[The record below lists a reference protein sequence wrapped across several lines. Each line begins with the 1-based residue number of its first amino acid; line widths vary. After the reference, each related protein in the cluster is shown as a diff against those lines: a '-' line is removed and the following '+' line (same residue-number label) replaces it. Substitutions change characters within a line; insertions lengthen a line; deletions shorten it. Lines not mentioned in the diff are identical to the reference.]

1 MASLPY
7 QVKAE
12 GNLNSS
18 VYDGIVYVT
27 HSPPESGDHPEPL
40 KKAIQG
46 LAKVST
52 GKQLLRNDMVGTF
65 LPNMTPPKIAFD
77 STTLDFNALMAGPE
91 VALPARRLVYSP
103 TGKINREYHDVR
115 SFSEA
120 AGRGIKRALK
130 AGMKS
135 PLLVL
140 TSHERFKQ
148 SEVVTLLGALEALY
162 VPIQFR
168 EDVPSK
174 SIKVKELGVWSKDF
188 TKTQEL
194 VNLAKIL
201 ESGRYVARDIG
212 GGDPERMAPPRV
224 EEYVKEIFAG
234 SPIKIEVISDPN
246 KLDKEYPLFS
256 AVDRAAR
263 VIERHRGRIIYLT
276 YEPAGLVTETLFLVG
291 KGVTY
296 DTGGADIKAG
306 GVMAGMSRD
315 KCGSAAVA
323 GFMKVRIVKFGFCIT
338 KGMRSF
344 RKLLQIFV
352 SYDFDSKV
360 ISALKPK
367 DVKVVAAMSM
377 VRNSIGENCYV
388 ADEVITS
395 RSQAR
400 VRIGNTDAE
409 GRMIMAD
416 VLCYMK
422 ELAASSV
429 NPHLLTIA
437 TLTGHAVLTV
447 GSGFSILMDNGP
459 AREVDNSRKLRAAA
473 EEYGDMIEISTIRRE
488 DMAFHKEKELNEI
501 ISNWESASDMSD
513 IDDGVSSSSSEREP
527 EHEVDA
533 DNNMTQIQ
541 LSVTT
546 THVLDSYRPLYSETT
561 QPHSHY
567 SAARLISCDPS
578 CQETSVAV
586 STQPGGSSGHS
597 PSDRVAVTADPDKTF
612 KVMSILCE
620 TIIKIAST

>member
-1 MASLPY
+1 MLYPTLSSLPY

-12 GNLNSS
+12 ANLNSS

-27 HSPPESGDHPEPL
+27 NSPPEGGDHPEPL

-46 LAKVST
+46 LAKIDDEAKELGAV
-52 GKQLLRNDMVGTF
+52 V
-65 LPNMTPPKIAFD
+65 
-77 STTLDFNALMAGPE
+77 E

-103 TGKINREYHDVR
+103 TGKINKEYHDVR

-120 AGRGIKRALK
+120 AGRGIK
-130 AGMKS
+130 
-135 PLLVL
+135 
-140 TSHERFKQ
+140 
-148 SEVVTLLGALEALY
+148 
-162 VPIQFR
+162 
-168 EDVPSK
+168 
-174 SIKVKELGVWSKDF
+174 
-188 TKTQEL
+188 
-194 VNLAKIL
+194 
-201 ESGRYVARDIG
+201 RYVARDIG

-234 SPIKIEVISDPN
+234 SPIKMEVISDQN

-276 YEPAGLVTETLFLVG
+276 YEPAGPVTETLFLVG

-323 GFMKVRIVKFGFCIT
+323 GFM
-338 KGMRSF
+338 
-344 RKLLQIFV
+344 
-352 SYDFDSKV
+352 KV

-422 ELAASSV
+422 ELAAGSV

-488 DMAFHKEKELNEI
+488 DMTFHKGKSEGDDVHQSNNLPSSRTSRGHQSPAGFLILASGLDKHSLDSSNPLKYTHIDIAASAGDLPNEPTGAPVIGLEKPPPVHPTKIRTSISPSSAVELNTTSALANYATEAGLGLLPSI
-501 ISNWESASDMSD
+501 QQPVCSLNHSN
-513 IDDGVSSSSSEREP
+513 G
-527 EHEVDA
+527 
-533 DNNMTQIQ
+533 
-541 LSVTT
+541 
-546 THVLDSYRPLYSETT
+546 
-561 QPHSHY
+561 
-567 SAARLISCDPS
+567 
-578 CQETSVAV
+578 
-586 STQPGGSSGHS
+586 
-597 PSDRVAVTADPDKTF
+597 
-612 KVMSILCE
+612 
-620 TIIKIAST
+620 

>member
-1 MASLPY
+1 MSKEVLPY

-12 GNLNSS
+12 ANLNSS

-27 HSPPESGDHPEPL
+27 NSPPEGGDHPEPL
-40 KKAIQG
+40 KKALQG
-46 LAKVST
+46 LAKIDDEAKELGAV
-52 GKQLLRNDMVGTF
+52 V
-65 LPNMTPPKIAFD
+65 
-77 STTLDFNALMAGPE
+77 E

-103 TGKINREYHDVR
+103 TGKINKEYHDVR
-115 SFSEA
+115 CFSEA

-130 AGMKS
+130 AGVKS

-148 SEVVTLLGALEALY
+148 SEIVTLLGALEALY
-162 VPIQFR
+162 VSDHEAPQLFILEVVGCYLAPILTTAEFDAIASCPIQFR

-174 SIKVKELGVWSKDF
+174 STKVKELGVWSKDF

-194 VNLAKIL
+194 VKLAKIL

-234 SPIKIEVISDPN
+234 SPIKMEVISDQN

-276 YEPAGLVTETLFLVG
+276 YEPAGPVTETLFLVG

-323 GFMKVRIVKFGFCIT
+323 GFM
-338 KGMRSF
+338 
-344 RKLLQIFV
+344 
-352 SYDFDSKV
+352 KV

-422 ELAASSV
+422 ELAAGSV

-488 DMAFHKEKELNEI
+488 DMTFHKGSKTRCTLDLVQVKVKGMMY
-501 ISNWESASDMSD
+501 ISQTTYLLVGHLAA
-513 IDDGVSSSSSEREP
+513 IRVLQVSSSSLRHS
-527 EHEVDA
+527 
-533 DNNMTQIQ
+533 
-541 LSVTT
+541 
-546 THVLDSYRPLYSETT
+546 LDSSNPLKYT
-561 QPHSHY
+561 HIDIAA
-567 SAARLISCDPS
+567 SAGDLPNEPTGAPVIGL
-578 CQETSVAV
+578 VAHFL
-586 STQPGGSSGHS
+586 QG
-597 PSDRVAVTADPDKTF
+597 RF
-612 KVMSILCE
+612 
-620 TIIKIAST
+620 

>member
-1 MASLPY
+1 MSKEVLPY

-12 GNLNSS
+12 ANLNSS

-27 HSPPESGDHPEPL
+27 NSPPEGGDHPEPL
-40 KKAIQG
+40 KKALQG
-46 LAKVST
+46 LAKIDDEAKELGAV
-52 GKQLLRNDMVGTF
+52 V
-65 LPNMTPPKIAFD
+65 
-77 STTLDFNALMAGPE
+77 E

-103 TGKINREYHDVR
+103 TGKINKEYHDVR
-115 SFSEA
+115 CFSEA

-130 AGMKS
+130 AGVKS

-148 SEVVTLLGALEALY
+148 SEIVTLLGALEALY

-174 SIKVKELGVWSKDF
+174 STKVKELGVWSKDF

-194 VNLAKIL
+194 VKLAKIL

-234 SPIKIEVISDPN
+234 SPIKMEVISDQN

-276 YEPAGLVTETLFLVG
+276 YEPAGPVTETLFLVG

-323 GFMKVRIVKFGFCIT
+323 GFM
-338 KGMRSF
+338 
-344 RKLLQIFV
+344 
-352 SYDFDSKV
+352 KV

-422 ELAASSV
+422 ELAAGSV

-488 DMAFHKEKELNEI
+488 DMTFHKGSKTRCTLDLVQVKVKGMMY
-501 ISNWESASDMSD
+501 IS
-513 IDDGVSSSSSEREP
+513 
-527 EHEVDA
+527 
-533 DNNMTQIQ
+533 Q
-541 LSVTT
+541 TT
-546 THVLDSYRPLYSETT
+546 YLLVGHLAAIRVLQHSLDSSNPLKYT
-561 QPHSHY
+561 HIDIAA
-567 SAARLISCDPS
+567 SAGDLPNEPTGAPVIGL
-578 CQETSVAV
+578 VAHFL
-586 STQPGGSSGHS
+586 QG
-597 PSDRVAVTADPDKTF
+597 RF
-612 KVMSILCE
+612 
-620 TIIKIAST
+620 

>member
-1 MASLPY
+1 MLEMTATSLPY

-46 LAKVST
+46 LAKIDDEAKELGAV
-52 GKQLLRNDMVGTF
+52 V
-65 LPNMTPPKIAFD
+65 
-77 STTLDFNALMAGPE
+77 E

-130 AGMKS
+130 AGVKS

-188 TKTQEL
+188 TKTQEF

-234 SPIKIEVISDPN
+234 SLIKIEVISDPN

-276 YEPAGLVTETLFLVG
+276 YEPAGPVTETLFLVG

-323 GFMKVRIVKFGFCIT
+323 GFMKV
-338 KGMRSF
+338 
-344 RKLLQIFV
+344 
-352 SYDFDSKV
+352 
-360 ISALKPK
+360 ISTLKPK

-395 RSQAR
+395 RSKAR

-416 VLCYMK
+416 VLCY
-422 ELAASSV
+422 
-429 NPHLLTIA
+429 
-437 TLTGHAVLTV
+437 
-447 GSGFSILMDNGP
+447 ILMDNGP

-488 DMAFHKEKELNEI
+488 DMAFHKGKSEGDDVHQ
-501 ISNWESASDMSD
+501 SNNLPSSRTSRGHQSPAGFLILASGLDKHS
-513 IDDGVSSSSSEREP
+513 
-527 EHEVDA
+527 
-533 DNNMTQIQ
+533 
-541 LSVTT
+541 
-546 THVLDSYRPLYSETT
+546 LDSSNPLKYT
-561 QPHSHY
+561 HIDIAA
-567 SAARLISCDPS
+567 SAGDLPNEPTGAPVIGL
-578 CQETSVAV
+578 VAHFL
-586 STQPGGSSGHS
+586 QG
-597 PSDRVAVTADPDKTF
+597 RF
-612 KVMSILCE
+612 
-620 TIIKIAST
+620 

>member
-1 MASLPY
+1 MLEMTATSLPY

-46 LAKVST
+46 LAKIDDEAKELGAV
-52 GKQLLRNDMVGTF
+52 V
-65 LPNMTPPKIAFD
+65 
-77 STTLDFNALMAGPE
+77 E

-130 AGMKS
+130 AGVKS

-188 TKTQEL
+188 TKTQEF

-276 YEPAGLVTETLFLVG
+276 YEPAGPVTETLFLVG

-323 GFMKVRIVKFGFCIT
+323 GFM
-338 KGMRSF
+338 
-344 RKLLQIFV
+344 
-352 SYDFDSKV
+352 KV

-488 DMAFHKEKELNEI
+488 DMAFHKGKSEGDDVHQ
-501 ISNWESASDMSD
+501 SNNLPSSRTSRGHQSPAGFLILASGLDKHS
-513 IDDGVSSSSSEREP
+513 
-527 EHEVDA
+527 
-533 DNNMTQIQ
+533 
-541 LSVTT
+541 
-546 THVLDSYRPLYSETT
+546 LDSSNPLKYT
-561 QPHSHY
+561 HIDIAA
-567 SAARLISCDPS
+567 SAGDLPNEPTGAPVIGL
-578 CQETSVAV
+578 VAHFL
-586 STQPGGSSGHS
+586 QG
-597 PSDRVAVTADPDKTF
+597 RF
-612 KVMSILCE
+612 
-620 TIIKIAST
+620 